1 MGGGNF
7 VDLSLK
13 VVVEMDK
20 GTLTAF
26 RPQFRHGTTRLCGAH
41 SRGCAITFSSH
52 ILEAYKIAMRAGGI
66 KVESGTGVGKDSS
79 ENL

>member
-1 MGGGNF
+1 MGPHAF
-7 VDLSLK
+7 V
-13 VVVEMDK
+13 V
-20 GTLTAF
+20 LTAEVIAII
-26 RPQFRHGTTRLCGAH
+26 RPPT